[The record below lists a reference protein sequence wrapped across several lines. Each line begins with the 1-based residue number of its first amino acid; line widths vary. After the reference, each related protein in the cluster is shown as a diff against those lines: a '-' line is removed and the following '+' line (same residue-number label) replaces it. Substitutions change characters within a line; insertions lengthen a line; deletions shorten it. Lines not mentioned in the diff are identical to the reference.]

1 MHPDVKKGIKT
12 EEEVLSEFLD
22 TFEVHHHHALKHP
35 EVRDGKVTLREF
47 IEYYNNISS
56 RIDSYEYFE
65 LLITNASNLN
75 DVNSAKP
82 RVVKFDLS
90 PILFVFLKFFF
101 PIRPFAFN
109 TFF

>member
-56 RIDSYEYFE
+56 RIDSYEYLE
-65 LLITNASNLN
+65 
-75 DVNSAKP
+75 
-82 RVVKFDLS
+82 
-90 PILFVFLKFFF
+90 
-101 PIRPFAFN
+101 
-109 TFF
+109 